1 MRILMFEPDAGGHRL
16 TYLRQL
22 LPALDGLGEVSV
34 VVGEQAIGGEAFRH
48 QLGPL
53 RDKYRFESVNFEPQG
68 GLVGKARA
76 RLEALRVAIG
86 ATKPEHIF
94 LPSGDGLAQLL
105 GAPGFGGRGVIP
117 SGVECEAGM
126 HRGSFAYTMGSRRSR
141 AQNRLGLWALARSP
155 LARVQFVDVMA
166 YEWLRDHGHAL
177 ARRAS
182 VLADPVDPVEPVEQ
196 VEARRRLGIP
206 EDGRLIGTSG
216 HLDARKGVDLL
227 VRAFGGAKLASND
240 RLLLAGRP
248 SPGITAALNGE
259 FEPLVNSGRVIPL
272 TRYLSDE
279 ELSLTLAACDVVCTA
294 HPSHVGLSNICLRA
308 AAAGRPVLSGDYG
321 WFERVVGGFK
331 LGWTCRVT
339 DPGAFSGAI
348 ARSLDEA
355 PSFTRGEQAGRLL
368 EFHSQANSRR
378 TFVSHLRARLGLGA
392 DLELRTWEWACS

>member
-1 MRILMFEPDAGGHRL
+1 MFEPDAGGHRL

-48 QLGPL
+48 QLGAL
-53 RDKYRFESVNFEPQG
+53 RDRYRFESVNFEARG
-68 GLVGKARA
+68 GLVGRARA
-76 RLEALRVAIG
+76 RLGALRVAIR
-86 ATKPEHIF
+86 ATDPEHIF

-105 GAPGFGGRGVIP
+105 GMPGLGGRGVIP
-117 SGVECEAGM
+117 GGVECEAGM
-126 HRGSFAYTMGSRRSR
+126 HRGSFAYAMGPVR
-141 AQNRLGLWALARSP
+141 ARVRNRLGLRALARAP

-166 YEWLRDHGHAL
+166 YEWLRDRGHPL
-177 ARRAS
+177 AGRAS
-182 VLADPVDPVEPVEQ
+182 VLADPVDPGEAIGVR
-196 VEARRRLGIP
+196 EARRRLGIP
-206 EDGRLIGTSG
+206 EEGRLIGTSG

-227 VRAFGGAKLASND
+227 VRAFAGARLAPDD

-259 FEPLVNSGRVIPL
+259 FEPLVRSGRVIPL

-279 ELSLTLAACDVVCTA
+279 ELALTLAACDVVCTA
-294 HPSHVGLSNICLRA
+294 HPAHVGLSNICLRA

-321 WFERVVGGFK
+321 WFRRVVGGFG
-331 LGWTCRVT
+331 LGWTCRLT
-339 DPGAFSGAI
+339 DPGAFSAAI

-355 PSFTRGEQAGRLL
+355 PGFRRGERVGRLL

-378 TFVSHLRARLGLGA
+378 TFVSHLRARLGMAPDPG
-392 DLELRTWEWACS
+392 LRTWEWACG